1 MLIRASGSLKGGG
14 GSLFKLD
21 QMLITISL
29 EMFCSWQA
37 LTEG

>member
-14 GSLFKLD
+14 GSLKLD

>member
-1 MLIRASGSLKGGG
+1 MLIRASGSLKGG

>member
-14 GSLFKLD
+14 SLKLD